1 MWLQQSIGPHGD
13 FAKHLFKKAIKT
25 LLPLPQYKAVMI
37 RPIKMAVFLLS
48 VYLCFISTCF
58 TNTLLIP

>member
-25 LLPLPQYKAVMI
+25 LLPLPQNKA
-37 RPIKMAVFLLS
+37 A
-48 VYLCFISTCF
+48 
-58 TNTLLIP
+58 